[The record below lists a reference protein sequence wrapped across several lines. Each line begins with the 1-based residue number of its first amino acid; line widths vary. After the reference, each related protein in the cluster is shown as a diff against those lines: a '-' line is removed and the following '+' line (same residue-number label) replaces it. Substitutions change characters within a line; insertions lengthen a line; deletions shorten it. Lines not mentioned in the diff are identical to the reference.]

1 MALCVKIDDLAILFP
16 DILKKSGPSCN
27 LFSPLSSFY
36 KTTYMKKVFI
46 FTIITLG
53 MLTIIA
59 LEGRSLHDQQ
69 LRDHCYDRKILP
81 VFLLNFGYEW
91 TKPIGHDHSHQLEI

>member
-1 MALCVKIDDLAILFP
+1 
-16 DILKKSGPSCN
+16 
-27 LFSPLSSFY
+27 
-36 KTTYMKKVFI
+36 MKKVFI

-69 LRDHCYDRKILP
+69 LRDHCYDQKILP